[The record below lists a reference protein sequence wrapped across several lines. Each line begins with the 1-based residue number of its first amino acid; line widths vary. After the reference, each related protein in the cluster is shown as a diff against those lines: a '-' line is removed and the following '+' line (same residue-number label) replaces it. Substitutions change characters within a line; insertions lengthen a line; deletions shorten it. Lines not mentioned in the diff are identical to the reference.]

1 MVKVK
6 EKEFIL
12 NEENGTQSL
21 ELENYINLIKW
32 QIRKLR
38 EIYKIDYNHLY
49 TKNDALNDGIL
60 AFYEARSK
68 YNPNIAKFSTYLFYY
83 VKRNFLDGFKSSA
96 AVYMPKVK
104 KTPYI
109 NNPSFLINLND
120 INEQYENGETFNFD
134 DMVRIGDM
142 DRKDKIHDELISEEI
157 YDIILKVL
165 DILSGQEKEIIKLYY
180 GVNCKQI
187 NLFQISKKFNITK
200 QAVSYHIHH
209 GLNKIKEY
217 LVREYPG
224 II

>member
-134 DMVRIGDM
+134 DMVRISDM
-142 DRKDKIHDELISEEI
+142 DRKDKIH
-157 YDIILKVL
+157 
-165 DILSGQEKEIIKLYY
+165 
-180 GVNCKQI
+180 
-187 NLFQISKKFNITK
+187 
-200 QAVSYHIHH
+200 AV
-209 GLNKIKEY
+209 
-217 LVREYPG
+217 
-224 II
+224 

>member
-12 NEENGTQSL
+12 NEENGAQNL
-21 ELENYINLIKW
+21 EIENYINLIKW

-38 EIYKIDYNHLY
+38 EIYKIDYNYLY

-60 AFYEARSK
+60 AFYEAKSK

-134 DMVRIGDM
+134 DMVRISDM
-142 DRKDKIHDELISEEI
+142 DRKDKIHDELITEEV

-165 DILSGQEKEIIKLYY
+165 DILPGQEREIIKLYY
-180 GVNCKQI
+180 GINCEQK
-187 NLFQISKKFNITK
+187 NLFQIGKKYNITK

-209 GLNKIKEY
+209 GLNTIREY